1 GENLALVDQARL
13 VRMNELDRILDRH
26 DVVVAL
32 AVDLVDHGGERR
44 RFAGAGGAGDEDQS
58 LGPIGELLHDLREA
72 ELLERADLVRDD
84 ADRAADRTAL
94 SIDVAAEAREALDTE
109 REVELVLF
117 LELLLLAFV
126 QDAVRKP
133 LGVLRRQDLELV
145 ELIEAAVDTDLRV
158 R

>member
-1 GENLALVDQARL
+1 MD
-13 VRMNELDRILDRH
+13 ELDRVLDRH

-44 RFAGAGGAGDEDQS
+44 RLAGAGRAGHEDQS
-58 LGPIGELLHDLREA
+58 LRPIGELLHDLRQP

-84 ADRAADRTAL
+84 ADRAADGAAL
-94 SIDVAAEAREALDTE
+94 SIDVAAEPRETLDTE

-117 LELLLLAFV
+117 LELLLLALV
-126 QDAVRKP
+126 QDAVGEP

-145 ELIEAAVDTDLRV
+145 ELVEAAVDADLRI
-158 R
+158 